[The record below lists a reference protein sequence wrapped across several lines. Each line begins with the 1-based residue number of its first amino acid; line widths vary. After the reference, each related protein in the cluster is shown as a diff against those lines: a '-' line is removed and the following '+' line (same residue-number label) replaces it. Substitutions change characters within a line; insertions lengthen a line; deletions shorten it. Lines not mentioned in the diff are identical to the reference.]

1 MKATVILS
9 EINNNLTYPDEGKV
23 YNLGSI
29 ASGESKEMS
38 FYFFTNKRYD
48 QESLPISIKLTGP
61 IGVEEKTLSLGLM
74 IAQKG
79 TNSERKMET
88 VMTKDGKEINGII
101 IKKDSNHIWMEDLD
115 GKTIKISVD
124 EIEFIRS
131 YRKM

>member
-1 MKATVILS
+1 
-9 EINNNLTYPDEGKV
+9 
-23 YNLGSI
+23 
-29 ASGESKEMS
+29 
-38 FYFFTNKRYD
+38 
-48 QESLPISIKLTGP
+48 
-61 IGVEEKTLSLGLM
+61 M

-88 VMTKDGKEINGII
+88 VMTNDGKEINGII
-101 IKKDSNHIWMEDLD
+101 IKKDSNHIWIEDLD

>member
-1 MKATVILS
+1 
-9 EINNNLTYPDEGKV
+9 
-23 YNLGSI
+23 
-29 ASGESKEMS
+29 MS

-115 GKTIKISVD
+115 GKSIKISVD

-131 YRKM
+131 DRTM

>member
-1 MKATVILS
+1 MMRLKKYLS
-9 EINNNLTYPDEGKV
+9 LNL
-23 YNLGSI
+23 LL
-29 ASGESKEMS
+29 

-48 QESLPISIKLTGP
+48 KSKLPISINLWGS
-61 IGVEEKTLSLGLM
+61 IGLKDKTIDLGLM

-88 VMTKDGKEINGII
+88 VITKDGKEINGII